1 MPSYT
6 GPVPDAPPAA
16 RRVLIVDDEPSVIDV
31 LTEFFRQFEHGQRY
45 VVETASNGTDAYR
58 AFLRQR
64 PDLILLDMNMPGMDG
79 LQLLKQIRA
88 IDGRVPVMMVTANQ
102 RTKAASNR
110 VDQAEADRDAAF
122 ALNARAVGDLAAVCQ
137 RLGATLVHF
146 STDYVFDGRRATPY
160 LEVDAP
166 NPLSVYAESKLAG
179 ERLALE
185 RCERARIFR
194 VSGLYGVARSSGKG
208 GTNFVETMLRL
219 AGEGR
224 PIRVVA
230 DQVLGPSYTLDL
242 ARKVWQILPLAVH
255 PIYHLTNAGA
265 TSWHGFARRAFELA
279 GLTPDLR
286 PVTAAEFGARARRP
300 AYSVL
305 GHGNLTALGADDLR
319 PWEAALAA
327 YVAERASSR

>member
-1 MPSYT
+1 
-6 GPVPDAPPAA
+6 VD
-16 RRVLIVDDEPSVIDV
+16 RLRVVLIGAAGRLGSDLARTFDLDGELVALKRQDLDLLDPARVGTL
-31 LTEFFRQFEHGQRY
+31 LTELRPTH
-45 VVETASNGTDAYR
+45 VVNTAAY
-58 AFLRQR
+58 
-64 PDLILLDMNMPGMDG
+64 
-79 LQLLKQIRA
+79 
-88 IDGRVPVMMVTANQ
+88 
-102 RTKAASNR
+102 NR
-110 VDQAEADRDAAF
+110 VDQAEEDRDAAF

-160 LEVDAP
+160 LESDAP

-185 RCERARIFR
+185 RCERARVFR
-194 VSGLYGVARSSGKG
+194 VCGLYGVARSSGKG

-219 AGEGR
+219 AAEGR

-242 ARKVWQILPLAVH
+242 ARKVWQVLPLAVH

-265 TSWHGFARRAFELA
+265 TSWHGFARRVFELA